1 MHLISTALADPAR
14 YRAFE
19 MICNSETIT
28 SCEIARTLQLT
39 PPTISHH
46 LKQLRDAELVDS
58 VRDGRLLFH
67 TANLATLNS
76 YVEALTQLAQNEEA
90 KPKSDLE
97 FGF

>member
-1 MHLISTALADPAR
+1 
-14 YRAFE
+14 
-19 MICNSETIT
+19 MICASETIT

-46 LKQLRDAELVDS
+46 LKQLRDADLVES

-67 TANLATLNS
+67 TANLATLS
-76 YVEALTQLAQNEEA
+76 EYDKALTKLAHNEEA